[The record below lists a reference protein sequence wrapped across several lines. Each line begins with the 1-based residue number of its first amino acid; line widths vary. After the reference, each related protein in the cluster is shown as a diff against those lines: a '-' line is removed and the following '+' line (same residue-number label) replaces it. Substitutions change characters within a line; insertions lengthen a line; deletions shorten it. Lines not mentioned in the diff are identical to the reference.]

1 MAARSEDY
9 LPPCLSEGEEGIEV
23 VLIKTK
29 PRCKQHGIAVELC
42 LPYAGVMPM
51 SKSVSQLEQE
61 ARHLPTQDRALLAQ
75 HLIASID
82 PGEDVDAEA
91 AWLEEAERR
100 YQLYRQ
106 GKLTAKPADQVFRE
120 AKSQL
125 T

>member
-1 MAARSEDY
+1 
-9 LPPCLSEGEEGIEV
+9 
-23 VLIKTK
+23 
-29 PRCKQHGIAVELC
+29 
-42 LPYAGVMPM
+42 M
-51 SKSVSQLEQE
+51 SKSVARLEEE
-61 ARHLPTQDRALLAQ
+61 ARDLPTQDRALLAQ

-82 PGEDVDAEA
+82 PGEDVDAEV

-100 YQLYRQ
+100 YQSYRQ